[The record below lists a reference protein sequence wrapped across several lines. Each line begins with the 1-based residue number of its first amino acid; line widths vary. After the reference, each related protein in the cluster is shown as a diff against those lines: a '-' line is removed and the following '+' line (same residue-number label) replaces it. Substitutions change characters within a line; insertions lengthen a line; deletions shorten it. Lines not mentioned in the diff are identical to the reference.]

1 LSQLELTVSKRKRAG
16 VEKLLWILA
25 FLVLPFCQAQ
35 GQDLSAPP
43 KWFEQVDGGAVIPAG
58 AEVSRDYAI
67 GLGGDVLMGYRFNR
81 DFSLAA
87 DVGYFYCGQD
97 TSGETGAGWTY
108 VPLMLLLRYNIG
120 GGWIRPYLLLGAG
133 AALNSY
139 SIAVG
144 SSGPA
149 VQSSH
154 NEIDWLL
161 APGLGIL
168 FKLEPELAMYLQT
181 RLDVDFTPVSIG
193 LPPSENPT
201 LFIPV
206 KIGIIFSAI

>member
-1 LSQLELTVSKRKRAG
+1 MKNLF
-16 VEKLLWILA
+16 WILA
-25 FLVLPFCQAQ
+25 LLVLPFCQAW
-35 GQDLSAPP
+35 GQDLSGTQ
-43 KWFEQVDGGAVIPAG
+43 KWFEQVDGGAVIPAS

-87 DVGYFYCGQD
+87 DVGFFYCGQN
-97 TSGETGAGWTY
+97 TSGEIGAGWTY
-108 VPLMLLLRYNIG
+108 VPTMLILRYNIG
-120 GGWIRPYLLLGAG
+120 AGWIRPYLLLGAG
-133 AALNSY
+133 FALNSY
-139 SIAVG
+139 SIAVA

-168 FKLEPELAMYLQT
+168 FRLEPGLAVYLQT
-181 RLDVDFTPVSIG
+181 RLDVDFTPVSVG
-193 LPPSENPT
+193 LPSSENPT
-201 LFIPV
+201 IFIPI
-206 KIGIIFSAI
+206 KIGITFSDI